1 MDYVTP
7 IIKHIRCFNE
17 HELRVVLMALT
28 LKSDLLT
35 VSAMDIYKLVT
46 AIADSK
52 AELERGAE

>member
-7 IIKHIRCFNE
+7 TIKHIRCFNE

-28 LKSDLLT
+28 LKSDVLT

-52 AELERGAE
+52 GETNE